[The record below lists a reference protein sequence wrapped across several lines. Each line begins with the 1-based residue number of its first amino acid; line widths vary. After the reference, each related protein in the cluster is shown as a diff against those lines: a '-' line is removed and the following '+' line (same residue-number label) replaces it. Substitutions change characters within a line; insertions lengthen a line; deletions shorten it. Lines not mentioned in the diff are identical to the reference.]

1 MNDFLNLLQFL
12 TRITVSKSL
21 KYNNNMSDAIK
32 YFPVVGM
39 VIGTIISIIFLFSS
53 WLPQF
58 YEIHILLATIIV
70 MAEAIITGGLHIDGF
85 GDTFDG
91 LFSYRSKEKMLEIM
105 KDPTMG
111 TNGILAIVFLIIFK
125 IIALDILLKRNV
137 FWVLFT
143 MPAVARFAPV
153 VMSYKA
159 ISARKNGMGELFI
172 GKCSS
177 KNLFIAFIFAFIS
190 VILPSFIYYRNIK
203 ISFIC
208 SISTFL
214 ILIYAISFRSSV
226 YKKIDGITGDIL
238 GCSTEMSE
246 VIFILY
252 ILIINQFIIA

>member
-1 MNDFLNLLQFL
+1 MNNFLNLLQFL
-12 TRITVSKSL
+12 TRITISKNL
-21 KYNNNMSDAIK
+21 KYSSNMSDSIK

-39 VIGTIISIIFLFSS
+39 LIGGIISTIFLVFS
-53 WLPQF
+53 LFPKF
-58 YEIHILLATIIV
+58 NEIHLLVAIIIV
-70 MAEAIITGGLHIDGF
+70 MSEAIITGGLHIDGF

-111 TNGILAIVFLIIFK
+111 TNGILAIIFLIMLK
-125 IIALDILLKRNV
+125 VVSLDILLKKNI
-137 FWVLFT
+137 FWILFT
-143 MPAVARFAPV
+143 MPSIARFAPV

-172 GKCSS
+172 GKCSK
-177 KNLFIAFIFAFIS
+177 KNLFIAFLFSLAS
-190 VILPSFIYYRNIK
+190 VILPSFLYYRNIK
-203 ISFIC
+203 ISFIYSL
-208 SISTFL
+208 SIFIIFL
-214 ILIYAISFRSSV
+214 HSVIFRASV

-252 ILIINQFIIA
+252 VLIINQFIFA